1 MPDLN
6 PYANANT
13 ADLNTP
19 VTPPQRDAH
28 LTSVAMSAGIQPMTA
43 IYQGGGTNTY
53 DPSASGGRT
62 SVDAWDRRG
71 ENGQMGSAYTTMD
84 VGGNVAGLTRSRDIN
99 PDKWKLDIPEEA
111 KSEGEVETDEFIE
124 AIDEGGKSAGRV
136 ARRANRRQDRAD
148 RQEISDEY
156 RGEIYDE
163 RNEASKEARSWENI
177 KEKGIK
183 GAATDYFNANN
194 KWRKELKANR
204 KKRRNKR
211 RSQLDT
217 RKASWDMAEG
227 DSEIED

>member
-13 ADLNTP
+13 AGLNTP

-28 LTSVAMSAGIQPMTA
+28 LTSIAMSSGIQPMTP

-136 ARRANRRQDRAD
+136 VRRANRRQDRAD

-156 RGEIYDE
+156 RGEIYDDFKSGLGDVWD
-163 RNEASKEARSWENI
+163 N
-177 KEKGIK
+177 KGDK
-183 GAATDYFNANN
+183 KLTESAKDLYDVTNTWG
-194 KWRKELKANR
+194 KQLKANR